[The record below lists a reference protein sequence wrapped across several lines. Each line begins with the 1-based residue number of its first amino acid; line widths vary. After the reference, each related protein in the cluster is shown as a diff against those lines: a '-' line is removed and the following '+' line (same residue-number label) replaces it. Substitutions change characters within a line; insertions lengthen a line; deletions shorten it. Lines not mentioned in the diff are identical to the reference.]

1 MGFSF
6 LKRPFRR
13 APPPPS
19 SAPKGMRVYAVGDV
33 HGRVDLF
40 DELAGAIERDLAT
53 APASVVTVLLG
64 DYIDRG
70 PCSADVVDRLAAG
83 GFPTPIRALRG
94 NHEQML
100 LQFLRKPSELESW
113 RRYGGLET
121 LLSYGVNVAKPMRG
135 EAYEETRD
143 ALLLALPPAH
153 HRFLTATEL
162 SASYGDYFFCHAG
175 VRPRVPLDRQQAED
189 LMGIREGFLSFG
201 GTFGKVVVHGHTPVG
216 APDFRANRINI
227 DTGAFATSALTC
239 LVLEGAGRRILTAGN
254 GMRRGRGAT

>member
-40 DELAGAIERDLAT
+40 DELATAIERDLAT

-70 PCSADVVDRLAAG
+70 PSSADVVDRLAAG

-100 LQFLRKPSELESW
+100 LQFLQKPSELESW

-121 LLSYGVNVAKPMRG
+121 LLSYGVDVSKAMRG

-143 ALLLALPPAH
+143 ALLSALPEAH
-153 HRFLTATEL
+153 RRLLSETEL
-162 SASYGDYFFCHAG
+162 SATYGDYFFCHAG
-175 VRPRVPLDRQQAED
+175 VRPGVPFDRQRPED
-189 LMGIREGFLSFG
+189 LMGIREGFLGFARPL
-201 GTFGKVVVHGHTPVG
+201 GKVVVHGHTPVE

-239 LVLEGAGRRILTAGN
+239 LALEGAERRTLTAGK
-254 GMRRGRGAT
+254 GRTRGRG